1 MMVSAKTIL
10 CSARVVLMRSRRH
23 SNNEVL
29 GSKSQVDGWDYF
41 ETYRFGK
48 TANITVGP

>member
-1 MMVSAKTIL
+1 VWYLSEAESIATMKSL
-10 CSARVVLMRSRRH
+10 SQ
-23 SNNEVL
+23 
-29 GSKSQVDGWDYF
+29 KSQVDGWDYF